1 MPAYAMLAKRPTKV
15 SFQSKRYIGLG
26 AAQATPEFTEQLAIA
41 QGALSE
47 LTRIAS
53 TISKTTTDPGIKNA
67 ADIALQFTSDRGP
80 RVLNDALVQMDPK
93 RIISVQTATINIIK
107 VLKPEILPAILERF
121 AAMII
126 LGPAGAFVTPD
137 QVSTAKEAGRDLL
150 PDALNKR
157 ADAED
162 LARMIKLALA
172 GALGCVGL
180 VSIAYFVRAF
190 K

>member
-1 MPAYAMLAKRPTKV
+1 MLFRSPRYA
-15 SFQSKRYIGLG
+15 GLG
-26 AAQATPEFTEQLAIA
+26 AAQATPEFTNQLAVA

-47 LTRIAS
+47 LSTIA
-53 TISKTTTDPGIKNA
+53 TAISKTSTDPGIKNA
-67 ADIALQFTSDRGP
+67 ADIALQFTTDRGP
-80 RVLNDALVQMDPK
+80 RVLNDALVQADPGK
-93 RIISVQTATINIIK
+93 IIAVQTATKNIIK
-107 VLKPEILPAILERF
+107 CLKPEVLPAILQRF
-121 AAMII
+121 AVMIV
-126 LGPAGAFVTPD
+126 LGPAGAFVSAD
-137 QVSTAKEAGRDLL
+137 QVNAAKEAGRDML

-172 GALGCVGL
+172 AGIGCVGL